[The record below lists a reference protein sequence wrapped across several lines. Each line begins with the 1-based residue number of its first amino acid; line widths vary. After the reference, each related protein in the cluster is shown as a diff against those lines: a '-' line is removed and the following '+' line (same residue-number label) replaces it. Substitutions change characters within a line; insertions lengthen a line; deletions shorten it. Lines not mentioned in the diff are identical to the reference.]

1 MATLYRI
8 PFHFHA
14 EGHALSGEFRHPLW
28 AAIPAQASAS
38 LPTIGGH
45 AAVEVEGFHFQ
56 DFVCFK
62 SAHTHISGK
71 RRRDETF
78 VTHASTVVKGLNIL
92 GMVTADRIVSRLT
105 SIHSPKEPE
114 GHIIAEDS
122 RFEGLKINGEDVKV
136 TLRHDLLVKCKTFAD
151 LTKGIASDKKSGKIV
166 ALDEDGQV
174 AICSLVEKIET
185 KLGGVDAKRHLIE
198 VKNFGKIFLAE
209 IFAEP
214 GRRVLT
220 MLRLELGSPHVAS
233 ITVAEASTNG
243 KPSPPIGP

>member
-1 MATLYRI
+1 MFPTPRI

-14 EGHALSGEFRHPLW
+14 HGHAFSAEFRHPLW
-28 AAIPAQASAS
+28 SIIPAQASAT

-45 AAVEVEGFHFQ
+45 AVARVENFHYQ

-78 VTHASTVVKGLNIL
+78 VTHASTVVKDLNIL
-92 GMVTADRIVSRLT
+92 GMVTVDRIVSRLT
-105 SIHSPKEPE
+105 SVHSPKEPE

-122 RFEGLKINGEDVKV
+122 RFEGLKINGEDVRV
-136 TLRHDLLVKCKTFAD
+136 ILRHDLLVKCKTFRD
-151 LTKGIASDKKSGKIV
+151 LTKGIAGDKKSGKIV
-166 ALDEDGQV
+166 ALDEDRQV

-185 KLGGVDAKRHLIE
+185 KLKGVDGGQHLIE
-198 VKNFGKIFLAE
+198 VKDFGKIFLAE

-214 GRRVLT
+214 GTRTLT
-220 MLRLELGSPHVAS
+220 MLRLELGSPHVANS
-233 ITVAEASTNG
+233 TAGETTTNG
-243 KPSPPIGP
+243 QPTPP